1 MFNVPYNINT
11 SIKVMIPYIY
21 FIYLFNYEV
30 LFNFLSLRSP
40 LHAEFS
46 YFDCLRKFLNIAT
59 AAVMSDTLFSNKYH
73 PEADF

>member
-1 MFNVPYNINT
+1 
-11 SIKVMIPYIY
+11 MIPYIILI
-21 FIYLFNYEV
+21 IYLFFEV
-30 LFNFLSLRSP
+30 LFNILSLRSP